1 MKQMEYTLLAEG
13 SSDRALMKILT
24 WVIRQQ
30 LPDVAVHGNHADLRS
45 LWQAPKTLRERIIEA
60 AKLYPC
66 DLLFVH
72 RDSDTALPQ
81 NRKHEIQKAYADS
94 ELSSPSLVCVIPVRM
109 TEAWLLLDEDAIR
122 RAAGNPNGK
131 EPLDLPRAPDQ
142 IPNPKDVLGELLKQA
157 SGLSGRRKKSFRP
170 ERHIWQIPGC
180 MKDFTI
186 LRRLEAFVDF
196 EKELERTLQ
205 PMAE

>member
-1 MKQMEYTLLAEG
+1 
-13 SSDRALMKILT
+13 
-24 WVIRQQ
+24 
-30 LPDVAVHGNHADLRS
+30 
-45 LWQAPKTLRERIIEA
+45 
-60 AKLYPC
+60 
-66 DLLFVH
+66 
-72 RDSDTALPQ
+72 
-81 NRKHEIQKAYADS
+81 
-94 ELSSPSLVCVIPVRM
+94 M
-109 TEAWLLLDEDAIR
+109 TEAWLLLDEEAIR
-122 RAAGNPNGK
+122 GAAGNPNGK

-180 MKDFTI
+180 MRDFTI

-205 PMAE
+205 TMAE